1 MGIIS
6 WVVVGLI
13 AGLLAR
19 LVVPGDGPRGLIV
32 TTVVGMVGAV
42 VGGTLIGLLGGVG
55 ATGLNM
61 WSVLV
66 ATLGAIVLLFVYRL
80 LTGSRSGRA

>member
-1 MGIIS
+1 MGIVS
-6 WVVVGLI
+6 WVLVGLI

-42 VGGTLIGLLGGVG
+42 VGGGLIGLLGGVG
-55 ATGLNM
+55 ATGLNV

-66 ATLGAIVLLFVYRL
+66 ATLGTIVLLFVYRL
-80 LTGSRSGRA
+80 LTGGRSRRV